1 MRTRSLL
8 AALATGTPV
17 SGATLAAQLGISRAA
32 VWKQIE
38 QLRARGLPVAARA
51 GQGYALPYP
60 LELLDA
66 DTIRAAA
73 SPKTIIE
80 VHDSLDSTSS
90 ELLRRANQAADL
102 TFAFAEVQSAGRG
115 RRGRVWLAPPALNLT
130 FSVLKRFEHGFAA
143 LSGLSLAVGVAVAE
157 TLAATGVPRLALKW
171 PNDLQADGRK
181 LGGILIELGGE
192 FLGPCHAVIGIGINL
207 RLTPALVAAAGQPVT
222 DLAALCG
229 GTPPA
234 RNDLAARLTVALA
247 QALEQFAG
255 HGFAPF
261 VARYATLDALR
272 DRALTIS
279 GNGGTFSAVG
289 AGVDARG
296 ALRVRRDD
304 DGGVECLDSAEITVR
319 AA

>member
-1 MRTRSLL
+1 MRARSLL
-8 AALATGTPV
+8 AALATGMPV
-17 SGATLAAQLGISRAA
+17 SGTALATQLGISRAA

-38 QLRARGLPVAARA
+38 QLRARGLPVTARA

-66 DTIRAAA
+66 DAIRAAA
-73 SPKTIIE
+73 APGAIIE
-80 VHDSLDSTSS
+80 VQASLDSSSS
-90 ELLRRANQAADL
+90 ELLRRADHAADL
-102 TFAFAEVQSAGRG
+102 TFVFAELQTAGRG

-130 FSVLKRFEHGFAA
+130 FSVLKRFERGFAA

-157 TLAATGVPRLALKW
+157 TLGTAGVPRLALKW

-192 FLGPCHAVIGIGINL
+192 FLGPCHAVIGIGLNL
-207 RLTPALVAAAGQPVT
+207 RLPPALAAAAGQPVT

-234 RNDLAARLTVALA
+234 RNALA
-247 QALEQFAG
+247 GQLAGALTQVLEQFAR

-261 VARYATLDALR
+261 AARYAALDALR
-272 DRALTIS
+272 DRDLTVS
-279 GNGGTFSAVG
+279 GNGATFVAVG

-296 ALRVRRDD
+296 ALRVRRDG
-304 DGGVECLDSAEITVR
+304 GGVEYFDSAEITVR
-319 AA
+319 VA

>member
-1 MRTRSLL
+1 MTTRALL
-8 AALATGTPV
+8 EVLATGTPV

-66 DTIRAAA
+66 DAIRAVAT
-73 SPKTIIE
+73 PETIIE
-80 VHDSLDSTSS
+80 VHGSLDSTSS
-90 ELLRRANQAADL
+90 ELLRRASQAADL
-102 TFAFAEVQSAGRG
+102 TFVFAEMQSAGRG

-130 FSVLKRFEHGFAA
+130 FSVLKRFERGFAA
-143 LSGLSLAVGVAVAE
+143 LSGLSLAIGVAMAE
-157 TLAATGVPRLALKW
+157 TLATAGVPRLALKW

-192 FLGPCHAVIGIGINL
+192 FLGPCQAVIGIGINL
-207 RLTPALVAAAGQPVT
+207 RLPPALVAAAGQPVT

-234 RNDLAARLTVALA
+234 RNALAARLTGALA
-247 QALEQFAG
+247 QALEQFAA
-255 HGFAPF
+255 HGFASF
-261 VARYATLDALR
+261 AARYAALDALR

-296 ALRVRRDD
+296 ALRVCRDG
-304 DGGVECLDSAEITVR
+304 GGVECLDSAEITVR

>member
-1 MRTRSLL
+1 MTTRALL
-8 AALATGTPV
+8 QALATGVPV
-17 SGATLAAQLGISRAA
+17 SGAMLATQLGISRAA

-66 DTIRAAA
+66 AAIRAAA
-73 SPKTIIE
+73 APGALIE
-80 VHDSLDSTSS
+80 VHAALDSTSS
-90 ELLRRANQAADL
+90 ELLRRAEQAADQ
-102 TFAFAEVQSAGRG
+102 TFVFAELQSAGRG

-130 FSVLKRFEHGFAA
+130 FSVLKRFERGFAA
-143 LSGLSLAVGVAVAE
+143 LSGLSLAIGVAMAE
-157 TLAATGVPRLALKW
+157 TLATAGVPRLALKW

-192 FLGPCHAVIGIGINL
+192 FLGPCHAVIGVGINL
-207 RLTPALVAAAGQPVT
+207 RLPPALAAAAGQPVT

-247 QALEQFAG
+247 RALEQFAA

-261 VARYATLDALR
+261 AARYAALDALR
-272 DRALTIS
+272 DRALTVS
-279 GNGGTFSAVG
+279 GHGDTFAAVG

-296 ALRVRRDD
+296 ALRVRRDSGD
-304 DGGVECLDSAEITVR
+304 IACLDSAEITVR

>member
-1 MRTRSLL
+1 MTTRALL
-8 AALATGTPV
+8 EALATGVPV
-17 SGATLAAQLGISRAA
+17 SGATLATQLGISRAA

-38 QLRARGLPVAARA
+38 QLRARGLPIAARA

-66 DTIRAAA
+66 DAIRAAA
-73 SPKTIIE
+73 APGAIIE
-80 VHDSLDSTSS
+80 VQASLDSSSS
-90 ELLRRANQAADL
+90 ELLRRADHAADL
-102 TFAFAEVQSAGRG
+102 TFVFAELQTAGRG

-130 FSVLKRFEHGFAA
+130 FSVLKRFERGFAA

-157 TLAATGVPRLALKW
+157 TLGATGVPRLALKW

-192 FLGPCHAVIGIGINL
+192 FLGPCHAVIGIGLNL
-207 RLTPALVAAAGQPVT
+207 RLPPALAAAAGQPVT

-234 RNDLAARLTVALA
+234 RNALAGQLAVALT

-261 VARYATLDALR
+261 AARYATLDALR
-272 DRALTIS
+272 DRALTVS
-279 GNGGTFSAVG
+279 GSGATFVAVG

-296 ALRVRRDD
+296 ALRVRRD
-304 DGGVECLDSAEITVR
+304 GGDVECLDSAEITVR

>member
-1 MRTRSLL
+1 MHTRSLL
-8 AALATGTPV
+8 DALATGAPV
-17 SGATLAAQLGISRAA
+17 SGVRLATQLGISRAA

-38 QLRARGLPVAARA
+38 QLRARGLPIAARA

-60 LELLDA
+60 LELLDRDA
-66 DTIRAAA
+66 IRAVAA
-73 SPKTIIE
+73 PGTIIE
-80 VHDSLDSTSS
+80 VQESLDSTSS
-90 ELLRRANQAADL
+90 ELLRRAAEAADL
-102 TFAFAEVQSAGRG
+102 TFVFAEMQTAGRG

-130 FSVLKRFEHGFAA
+130 FSVLKRFERGFAA

-157 TLAATGVPRLALKW
+157 TLRTAGVPRLALKW

-192 FLGPCHAVIGIGINL
+192 FLGPCHAVIGIGLNL
-207 RLTPALVAAAGQPVT
+207 RLPPALAAAAGQPVT

-234 RNDLAARLTVALA
+234 RNALAAHLTGALT
-247 QALEQFAG
+247 QALTQFAG

-261 VARYATLDALR
+261 AARYGALDALR
-272 DRALTIS
+272 DRALTVS
-279 GNGGTFSAVG
+279 GNGAAFAAIG

-296 ALRVRRDD
+296 ALRVRRDG
-304 DGGVECLDSAEITVR
+304 GGVEYLDSAEITVR
-319 AA
+319 TA

>member
-1 MRTRSLL
+1 MTTRALL
-8 AALATGTPV
+8 QALATGMPV
-17 SGATLAAQLGISRAA
+17 SGAMLATQLGISRAA

-51 GQGYALPYP
+51 GLGYALPYP

-66 DTIRAAA
+66 DAIRAAA
-73 SPKTIIE
+73 APGSFIE
-80 VHDSLDSTSS
+80 VHAALDSTSS
-90 ELLRRANQAADL
+90 ELLRRADHAADL
-102 TFAFAEVQSAGRG
+102 TFVFAELQSAGRG

-130 FSVLKRFEHGFAA
+130 FSVLKHFEHGFAA

-157 TLAATGVPRLALKW
+157 TLAAAGVPRLALKW

-192 FLGPCHAVIGIGINL
+192 FLGPCHAVIGVGINL
-207 RLTPALVAAAGQPVT
+207 RLPPALAAAAGQPVI

-234 RNDLAARLTVALA
+234 RNALAGQLAVALT
-247 QALEQFAG
+247 QALEHFAAR
-255 HGFAPF
+255 GFAPF
-261 VARYATLDALR
+261 AARYAALDALR
-272 DRALTIS
+272 DRALTVS
-279 GNGGTFSAVG
+279 GNRATFVAVG

-296 ALRVRRDD
+296 ALRVRRDS
-304 DGGVECLDSAEITVR
+304 GEIECLDSAEITVR

>member
-1 MRTRSLL
+1 MTTRTLL
-8 AALATGTPV
+8 EALATGVPV
-17 SGATLAAQLGISRAA
+17 SGTTLATQLGISRAA
-32 VWKQIE
+32 VWKQVQ

-66 DTIRAAA
+66 DAMRAAA
-73 SPKTIIE
+73 APGTIIE
-80 VHDSLDSTSS
+80 VHAALDSTSS
-90 ELLRRANQAADL
+90 ELLRHADQAADL
-102 TFAFAEVQSAGRG
+102 TFVFAEVQSAGRG

-130 FSVLKRFEHGFAA
+130 FSVLKRFERGFAA
-143 LSGLSLAVGVAVAE
+143 LAGLSLAVGVAVAE
-157 TLAATGVPRLALKW
+157 SLAATGVPRLALKW

-192 FLGPCHAVIGIGINL
+192 FLGPCHAVIGVGINL
-207 RLTPALVAAAGQPVT
+207 RLPPALAAAAGQPVT

-234 RNDLAARLTVALA
+234 RNDLAARLTVALT

-261 VARYATLDALR
+261 AVRYAALDALR
-272 DRALTIS
+272 DRALTVS
-279 GNGGTFSAVG
+279 GHGDTFSAIG

-296 ALRVRRDD
+296 ALRVRRE